1 MAHDIFISYSS
12 KDKPI
17 ADGICA
23 NLEAAGLR
31 CWIAPRDIAPG
42 DDWPTAIT
50 SAITDSQVMV
60 LVFSANSNSSKDVG
74 REIILAANENL
85 TIIPFKI
92 EDVKPEPGKQY
103 YLARTHWLEAMN
115 PPTREHIQ
123 ALVER
128 VKALI
133 KPVPVSGIVQPSAAT
148 PPAQEQ
154 PPVQPPLASEVIS
167 KQPKS
172 ETQPPEKKEI
182 DSSKPGKKTWFRREF
197 LYIGIPIVLV
207 LLGVLLWPM
216 IKGMT
221 NQPEVFPTAT
231 STLTQI
237 PQITNTSQPTS
248 TDIPAPTPTEKISS
262 PTPSFQYSL
271 METLTGHTNEVM
283 SVAFSNDGQTLASG
297 SRDLSIILWDVAS
310 GEMERILKVH
320 TNTVNRVV
328 FHPTLDDLLVSSSDD
343 GRILLWSYK
352 NGYQVGSPLSGQTGG
367 VRSLVFSKDGHFLA
381 SGANDSTIVLWNFQ
395 NFTNTGQVTK
405 LLSFSD
411 RSSFVLSLAFTPDG
425 LFLASGGYQEST
437 ILIHDTNGALKQT
450 LEGGSDDIE
459 SLEFSPDG
467 SILASASHS
476 GTVIL
481 WDTSTWKKLNPTR
494 AGVCVKFS
502 PDGRILALGNNNG
515 TIDLIELSTGK
526 LLVSIQAH
534 PQQEIRDLAFSP
546 DGTMLASGAVD
557 GLIKIWELDY

>member
-23 NLEAAGLR
+23 NLEAAGFR

-50 SAITDSQVMV
+50 SAITESKIMV

-123 ALVER
+123 ALIER
-128 VKALI
+128 VRVLVP
-133 KPVPVSGIVQPSAAT
+133 PVAESGIVQPSAVS
-148 PPAQEQ
+148 PPAQELL
-154 PPVQPPLASEVIS
+154 PVQPPSTSQEPGRTPEPVIASPERKEPV
-167 KQPKS
+167 PK
-172 ETQPPEKKEI
+172 TPV
-182 DSSKPGKKTWFRREF
+182 KKTWFRREF
-197 LYIGIPIVLV
+197 LYIGVPILLV
-207 LLGVLLWPM
+207 FLGVLIWPR
-216 IKGMT
+216 IQGMT
-221 NQPEVFPTAT
+221 NQPEVFPTAIT
-231 STLTQI
+231 TLAQT

-248 TDIPAPTPTEKISS
+248 TDAPAATSTEQVSS
-262 PTPSFQYSL
+262 PTPGFHYSL
-271 METLTGHTNEVM
+271 LKTLTGHTNEVM

-310 GEMERILKVH
+310 GEMEHILKVH

-328 FHPTLDDLLVSSSDD
+328 FHPTLDDLMVSSSDD
-343 GRILLWSYK
+343 GRILLWSYR

-367 VRSLVFSKDGHFLA
+367 VRSLVFSKDGHYLA

-395 NFTNTGQVTK
+395 NYANSGQVTK
-405 LLSFSD
+405 LHSFSD
-411 RSSFVLSLAFTPDG
+411 RSSFVLSLAFNPNADI
-425 LFLASGGYQEST
+425 LASGGYQEST
-437 ILIHDTNGALKQT
+437 ILIHDMNGDLKLT
-450 LEGGSDDIE
+450 LEGGSDDVE
-459 SLEFSPDG
+459 SLEFSPDK
-467 SILASASHS
+467 SMLASATHS
-476 GTVIL
+476 GTVNL

-494 AGVCVKFS
+494 SGVCVAFS
-502 PDGRILALGNNNG
+502 PDGRILAIGSRDG
-515 TIDLIELSTGK
+515 SISVVEVVTGK
-526 LLVSIQAH
+526 VLVSIQAH
-534 PQQEIRDLAFSP
+534 PQQEIKDLAFSP
-546 DGTMLASGAVD
+546 DGSMLASGAVD
-557 GLIKIWELDY
+557 GLVKIWELDY